1 MTSTVRRLRDAEEI
15 ARVGAGEF
23 AEAAREAV
31 RERGRFCVALSG
43 GDTPRRLHRQLAAA
57 SAEGARSEPKASEG
71 GPPQGLKVDWSRA
84 EIFLGDERAVPPEH
98 PESNYRMA
106 RETLLDPA
114 GIDPVHV
121 HRVDTEVPNLD
132 VVARD
137 YEAEIG
143 RVLGVEPGGP
153 PPSLDL
159 VILGLGADGH
169 TASLFPHSPAL
180 SESRRWVVPNEAP
193 GLTRRITMT
202 FPLLLRA
209 RRVLVL
215 VEGDS
220 KTRALREVLEGTWNP
235 EQFPA
240 QRLREARDVR
250 WLVDAAAASGLR
262 AAARPA

>member
-1 MTSTVRRLRDAEEI
+1 MTSKLFRLRDADDV
-15 ARVGAGEF
+15 ARAAAGEF

-31 RERGRFCVALSG
+31 RERGRFNVALSG
-43 GDTPRRLHRQLAAA
+43 GDTPRRLHRRLAAD
-57 SAEGARSEPKASEG
+57 G
-71 GPPQGLKVDWSRA
+71 KVDWSRA
-84 EIFLGDERAVPPEH
+84 EIFLGDERAVPPDH

-106 RETLLDPA
+106 RETLIEPA

-121 HRVDTEVPNLD
+121 HRVDTEIPNLD
-132 VVARD
+132 VAARD
-137 YEAEIG
+137 YEAEIA
-143 RVLGVEPGGP
+143 RVLGAEPGGP
-153 PPSLDL
+153 PPSFDL
-159 VILGLGADGH
+159 VLLGLGADGH

-193 GLTRRITMT
+193 GLARRITMT

-215 VEGDS
+215 VAGES
-220 KTRALREVLEGTWNP
+220 KVTALREVLEGAWNP
-235 EQFPA
+235 DQYPA

-262 AAARPA
+262 GAASPA

>member
-1 MTSTVRRLRDAEEI
+1 MRRLRDAEEI
-15 ARVGAGEF
+15 ARVGASEF

-31 RERGRFCVALSG
+31 RERARFCVALSG
-43 GDTPRRLHRQLAAA
+43 GDTPRRLHRQLAAD
-57 SAEGARSEPKASEG
+57 K
-71 GPPQGLKVDWSRA
+71 KIDWSRA

-106 RETLLDPA
+106 RETLLEPA

-143 RVLGVEPGGP
+143 RVLGAEPGGP

-169 TASLFPHSPAL
+169 TASLFPHSSAL

-193 GLTRRITMT
+193 GLARRITMT

-220 KTRALREVLEGTWNP
+220 KIRALREVLEGTWNP

-262 AAARPA
+262 GGASPA

>member
-1 MTSTVRRLRDAEEI
+1 MTSTVSRLRDADDV
-15 ARVGAGEF
+15 ARVAAGEF

-31 RERGRFCVALSG
+31 RGRGRFCVALSG
-43 GDTPRRLHRQLAAA
+43 GDTPRRLHRQLATDKKI
-57 SAEGARSEPKASEG
+57 E
-71 GPPQGLKVDWSRA
+71 WSRA

-98 PESNYRMA
+98 PESNYRMV

-132 VVARD
+132 VAARD
-137 YEAEIG
+137 YEAEIA
-143 RVLGVEPGGP
+143 RVLGAEAGGT

-159 VILGLGADGH
+159 VLLGLGADGH

-193 GLTRRITMT
+193 GLARRITMT

-209 RRVLVL
+209 RRLLVL
-215 VEGDS
+215 VDGETKAG
-220 KTRALREVLEGTWNP
+220 ALHEVLEGAWNP
-235 EQFPA
+235 EHFPA

-250 WLVDAAAASGLR
+250 WLVDAAAARRLR
-262 AAARPA
+262 GAASSA

>member
-1 MTSTVRRLRDAEEI
+1 MTSTLRRVRDADEV
-15 ARVGAGEF
+15 ARVAAGEF

-31 RERGRFCVALSG
+31 RERGRFSVALSG

-71 GPPQGLKVDWSRA
+71 GPPQRLKVDWSRA

-106 RETLLDPA
+106 RETLLEPA

-121 HRVDTEVPNLD
+121 HRIDTETPNLD
-132 VVARD
+132 VAARD
-137 YEAEIG
+137 YEAEIA
-143 RVLGVEPGGP
+143 RVLGADPGGT

-159 VILGLGADGH
+159 VLLGLGADGH

-180 SESRRWVVPNEAP
+180 SESRRWVVPNEEP
-193 GLTRRITMT
+193 GLVRRITMT

-215 VEGDS
+215 VAGDS
-220 KTRALREVLEGTWNP
+220 KVVALREVLEGAWNP

-250 WLVDAAAASGLR
+250 WLCDAAAASGLR
-262 AAARPA
+262 GAAGSA